1 MRVGID
7 LDNTIISY
15 DRLFVQLASERFLIP
30 SGFPPNKQAIRD
42 HLRAQGQ
49 EDRWTELQGL
59 AYGSRIDEAVMFD
72 GVQDFFQKCHAAGVD
87 WIIISHR
94 SLVPYLGEPVDLH
107 AAALGW
113 LVKQKLIRRDQLER
127 VQLEVTREA
136 KLQRIRESQCDVFID
151 DLPELLADP
160 AFPPGIRRILFDPAS
175 QNRDNADYECARSW
189 YEISSWLGISHR
201 RPLS

>member
-107 AAALGW
+107 AAAFDW
-113 LVKQKLIRRDQLER
+113 LMKQQLIGIHSLDRVKLS
-127 VQLEVTREA
+127 VTREA
-136 KLQRIRESQCDVFID
+136 KLQSIQQSQCDVFID
-151 DLPELLADP
+151 DLPELLLDP
-160 AFPPGIRRILFDPAS
+160 AFPQGVRRILFDPAN
-175 QNRDNADYECARSW
+175 QNRDSAEYERARSW
-189 YEISSWLGISHR
+189 WEISTWLGI
-201 RPLS
+201 